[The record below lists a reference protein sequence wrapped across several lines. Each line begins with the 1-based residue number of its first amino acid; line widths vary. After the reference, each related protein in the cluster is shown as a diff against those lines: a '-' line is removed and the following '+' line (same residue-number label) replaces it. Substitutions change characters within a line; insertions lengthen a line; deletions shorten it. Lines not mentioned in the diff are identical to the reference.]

1 MLVKLIRSQVI
12 FYFMIYLQDI
22 LKEVTD
28 ANLLEQDLS
37 RIIYVDLDG
46 VLVDFDNGFKSIS
59 GGIDKINYIKKN
71 GIENFWKLIN
81 SNGEKW
87 WESLDWMPDGTKLWS
102 AIKNKNIKI
111 LTSGSTRNTGT
122 MAINGKKKWVADHL
136 GPIETI
142 VVNKS
147 HEKQKYA
154 RVGDIL
160 IDDLSSNIS
169 EWTVKKGTGIL
180 HRNADDTIN
189 KLNDVINTQTE
200 TYGYSWSNV

>member
-1 MLVKLIRSQVI
+1 
-12 FYFMIYLQDI
+12 MIYLQDI

-28 ANLLEQDLS
+28 ANLLEHDLS
-37 RIIYVDLDG
+37 RVIYVDLDG
-46 VLVDFDNGFKSIS
+46 VLVDFDSGFKSIS
-59 GGIDKINYIKKN
+59 GEIDKVNYIKKN

-81 SNGEKW
+81 SHGQKW
-87 WESLDWMPDGTKLWS
+87 WENLNWMPDGEKLWS
-102 AIKNKNIKI
+102 AIKNKNVKV

-142 VVNKS
+142 VVNSS

-154 RVGDIL
+154 RFGDIL

-180 HRNADDTIN
+180 HRNADDTII

-200 TYGYSWSNV
+200 TYGYSWSDV

>member
-1 MLVKLIRSQVI
+1 
-12 FYFMIYLQDI
+12 MIYLRNL
-22 LKEVTD
+22 LKEIAD

-46 VLVDFDNGFKSIS
+46 VLVDFDSGFKSIS
-59 GGIDKINYIKKN
+59 EGVDKFNYIKKH

-81 SNGEKW
+81 SNGQKW

-102 AIKNKNIKI
+102 AIQNKNVKV

-122 MAINGKKKWVADHL
+122 MAINGKKKWVVDHL

-142 VVNKS
+142 VVNSS

-154 RVGDIL
+154 RIGDIL
-160 IDDLSSNIS
+160 IDDLHSNIS
-169 EWTVKKGTGIL
+169 EWTAKKGTGIL
-180 HRNADDTIN
+180 HRNAGDTIN